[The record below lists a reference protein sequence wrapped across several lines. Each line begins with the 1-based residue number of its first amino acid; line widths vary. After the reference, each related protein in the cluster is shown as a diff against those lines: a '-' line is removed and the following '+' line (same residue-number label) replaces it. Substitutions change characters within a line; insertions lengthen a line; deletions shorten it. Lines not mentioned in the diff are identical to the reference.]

1 MLQHLFLYVPL
12 LLPGKCRTALIK
24 YLGVDSIMKNVNKM
38 SSQAFIQKK
47 KSFIS
52 VVTATIILN
61 NWMFLTFLFFVQ

>member
-1 MLQHLFLYVPL
+1 
-12 LLPGKCRTALIK
+12 
-24 YLGVDSIMKNVNKM
+24 MKSVNKM

-47 KSFIS
+47 KGFIS